1 MEIEKAKKSSDRY
14 QTPPTVAM
22 VMTGCH
28 ALLEFTGSRDE
39 FPHSLIKSGDYH
51 MITHQWVGLF
61 YCEVITIISYRPWC
75 MCGVSKA
82 DRSHGNGSLY
92 AAISR
97 RPFDVRYATRI

>member
-28 ALLEFTGSRDE
+28 ALSEFTGSRDE

-51 MITHQWVGLF
+51 MTMHQ
-61 YCEVITIISYRPWC
+61 
-75 MCGVSKA
+75 
-82 DRSHGNGSLY
+82 
-92 AAISR
+92 
-97 RPFDVRYATRI
+97 